1 MGTSTIIVIN
11 FFVVVD
17 ETKAILAV
25 LIGQIYLKFSSYV
38 SFHHSCPPEAI
49 FIVFSLLHLDIFHLE
64 LNVMGAPQ
72 G

>member
-25 LIGQIYLKFSSYV
+25 LIRQIYFKFSSNV
-38 SFHHSCPPEAI
+38 SFHHLCPPKAI

-64 LNVMGAPQ
+64 VSVTEVPRG
-72 G
+72 